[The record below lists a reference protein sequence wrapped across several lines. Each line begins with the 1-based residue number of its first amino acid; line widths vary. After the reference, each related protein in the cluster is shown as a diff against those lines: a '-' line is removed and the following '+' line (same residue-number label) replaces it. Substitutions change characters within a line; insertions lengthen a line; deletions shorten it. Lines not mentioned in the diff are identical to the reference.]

1 MPAAIAGG
9 LLLGAGLLVLVH
21 IQESGAPPTVLHAH
35 VDTAAG
41 DLAPRLD
48 RLEAAVKGLAQHVD
62 LLAAGARARQKRV
75 EEGAEQ
81 GSEDEEDGDNEPLP
95 PSPPPSPQPPTPSPA
110 AAAAPPP
117 GRYSFTQH
125 APPAPAGCPLRDAQ
139 AAWFTTQMANGGSR
153 PGACASGEWMRRL
166 RDLDFARVVAAPAG
180 ATRVHRVVLDVG
192 ANKGYVLSELLGLW
206 QPWRGVNPQ
215 FVKAALDAVPGSS
228 AWEVHKCGVCSD
240 CNEVLPAPDAP
251 ALARAAGLASPDE
264 ATARLRAGVHMSLY
278 GVEPQPSNIGLLRAV
293 QGSFDAARDDV
304 ARFAPGDAPTS
315 LQLFHMGFSDHDFTG
330 RFEER
335 GPGDEGS
342 SLGNENRGSGQL
354 VDVPVVS
361 ADSFVAANVASSEA
375 DRQGDLSIM
384 FVDTEGECPLHADG
398 RCGLCWLPSR
408 ARVCRCARVATIT
421 SMPRY
426 TAPPPTPPTRR
437 LRPCG
442 H

>member
-1 MPAAIAGG
+1 MASRMPAAIAGG

-35 VDTAAG
+35 VDAAAG

-48 RLEAAVKGLAQHVD
+48 RLEAAVKGLAQHLD
-62 LLAAGARARQKRV
+62 LLAAGARAQQPQEQQQPIEEEQGR
-75 EEGAEQ
+75 EDEGA
-81 GSEDEEDGDNEPLP
+81 GEDEEDGGDEEPPP
-95 PSPPPSPQPPTPSPA
+95 PSPPPLPQPPTTPPS
-110 AAAAPPP
+110 AAPPP
-117 GRYSFTQH
+117 GRYSFTQD

-153 PGACASGEWMRRL
+153 PSACASGEWMRRL

-384 FVDTEGECPLHADG
+384 FVDTEGECPATRG
-398 RCGLCWLPSR
+398 RALWSLLVAPTG
-408 ARVCRCARVATIT
+408 ARETCRRTCVATIT
-421 SMPRY
+421 
-426 TAPPPTPPTRR
+426 
-437 LRPCG
+437 
-442 H
+442 